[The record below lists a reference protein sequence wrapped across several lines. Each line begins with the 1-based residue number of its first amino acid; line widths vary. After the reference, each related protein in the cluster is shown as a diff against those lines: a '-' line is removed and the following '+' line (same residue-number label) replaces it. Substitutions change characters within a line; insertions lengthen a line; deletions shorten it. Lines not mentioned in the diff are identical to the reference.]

1 MPVYKDEKRGTW
13 WVSVRY
19 TNWAGQ
25 PDRKV
30 KRGFSRERDAKAWE
44 RDFLFQQSRSC
55 DMTVSA
61 LWELYREDDRARLRE
76 STRDSK
82 DSTLEKALSVGSLI
96 ALLRALGFRASACT
110 ICGTQ
115 MRLCLSRWDMIF
127 RCWRHALETP

>member
-61 LWELYREDDRARLRE
+61 LWELYREDDRARCVKARATARILCIERISNPTGKTLR
-76 STRDSK
+76 
-82 DSTLEKALSVGSLI
+82 
-96 ALLRALGFRASACT
+96 
-110 ICGTQ
+110 
-115 MRLCLSRWDMIF
+115 
-127 RCWRHALETP
+127 